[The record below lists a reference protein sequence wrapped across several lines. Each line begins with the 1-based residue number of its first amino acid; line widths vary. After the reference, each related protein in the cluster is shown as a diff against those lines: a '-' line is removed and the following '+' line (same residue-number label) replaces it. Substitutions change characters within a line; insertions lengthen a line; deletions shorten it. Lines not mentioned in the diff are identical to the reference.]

1 MRMALGIDFSCI
13 FVDLRRQVGAKLALK
28 IDKESIQKGIKHM
41 MRKKGHLGPL
51 EFVKIR
57 PGSELRPKQGPK
69 RPPVSHT
76 RPPLGKDFSDWKSGN
91 LYNPQN
97 TPAWRGGSNAQQSC
111 VPATALTFNFLPSDV
126 GNLSKN
132 PQQFDATSSKIHQKS
147 IKNH

>member
-28 IDKESIQKGIKHM
+28 IDKESIQKGIKNM

-91 LYNPQN
+91 LY
-97 TPAWRGGSNAQQSC
+97 TP
-111 VPATALTFNFLPSDV
+111 
-126 GNLSKN
+126 
-132 PQQFDATSSKIHQKS
+132 
-147 IKNH
+147 